1 MVTAT
6 FGFQAAAEIIAQIVA
21 LHKSV

>member
-1 MVTAT
+1 MVTAS